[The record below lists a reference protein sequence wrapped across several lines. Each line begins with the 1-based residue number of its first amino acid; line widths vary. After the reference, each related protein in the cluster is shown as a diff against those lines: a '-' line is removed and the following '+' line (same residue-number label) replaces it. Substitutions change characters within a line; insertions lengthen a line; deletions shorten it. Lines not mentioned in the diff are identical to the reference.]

1 MARLI
6 VEIPNDNSPASS
18 MAAEYLRSRAQVVG
32 CKYWYEL
39 AEYLNRKQV
48 NQYGRVYKLPVSY
61 HLLETLPGV
70 TTFEAVT
77 RIAREHN
84 DRTGTNPPHGY
95 VGRIELDRHFH
106 LSASAKR
113 LGTGFA
119 IGGEHSNYMSDM
131 AVAAAQAATK
141 GKGDITH
148 IAILDTGIDPS
159 TLKPD
164 SFRDLVSGPPSSTE
178 VDVNGHGTAMAKIIS
193 EVAPEAK
200 IHVIRV
206 AEDDTAT
213 LWEVMA
219 GLTTAVFEAQAHLI
233 NLSLG
238 FSELGLDCSEC
249 GASGTTRSK
258 TFEDLLSALDAT
270 QPGPDPPPRPV
281 LIAAAGNDSGDA
293 LDYPAAFDAVLAVG
307 SVCKTSGTYNRSPFS
322 NYTTDR
328 KDAHVL
334 LPGGDDTLD
343 STGIPSE
350 YVGTGSDAGVTTYCY
365 GTSAATAYAT
375 GLLALYRCLPA
386 HIAQTPQE
394 LIDDMI
400 SKCHSGKIS
409 SYDVDE
415 DGAGF
420 LYYHP

>member
-1 MARLI
+1 MSRLI

-32 CKYWYEL
+32 CQYRYEL
-39 AEYLNRKQV
+39 SEYLGRKQV
-48 NQYGRVYKLPVSY
+48 SRRGGVEKLPMTY

-77 RIAREHN
+77 KIAREHN
-84 DRTGTNPPHGY
+84 DRSGNNPPHGY
-95 VGRIELDRHFH
+95 VERIELDRHFH

-113 LGTGFA
+113 LGVGFTT
-119 IGGEHSNYMSDM
+119 GGEHSNYISDLDVTG
-131 AVAAAQAATK
+131 AHAITK
-141 GKGDITH
+141 GSGSRV
-148 IAILDTGIDPS
+148 AVLDTGIDASIITPN
-159 TLKPD
+159 
-164 SFRDLVSGPPSSTE
+164 SFRDLVGDPPSLTE
-178 VDVNGHGTAMAKIIS
+178 VDGNGHGTAMAKIIKD
-193 EVAPEAK
+193 VAPDAE

-213 LWEVMA
+213 LWEIIA
-219 GLTTAVFEAQAHLI
+219 GITTAVFEAQTHLI

-238 FSELGLDCSEC
+238 FKELGLDCSEC

-258 TFEDLLSALDAT
+258 VFEDLLLALDAT
-270 QPGPDPPPRPV
+270 QPGPNPPPRPV
-281 LIAAAGNDSGDA
+281 LIAAAGNDSSDA
-293 LDYPAAFDAVLAVG
+293 LDHPAAFDAVLAVG
-307 SVCKTSGTYNRSPFS
+307 SVCKTSGTYKRSPFS
-322 NYTTDR
+322 NYTTGR
-328 KDAHVL
+328 KDSHVL

-343 STGIPSE
+343 SSGIPSE
-350 YVGTGSDAGVTTYCY
+350 YVGTGSDAGITTYCY

-375 GLLALYRCLPA
+375 GLLALYRCLPG
-386 HIAQTPQE
+386 HNTQPPRE

-400 SKCHSGKIS
+400 SKCDSGKIS
-409 SYDVDE
+409 SYDVDR